1 MVVGSIPITH
11 PILLVA
17 IFAGLAMRQ
26 TGEGSLDDALGKAE
40 L

>member
-1 MVVGSIPITH
+1 
-11 PILLVA
+11 
-17 IFAGLAMRQ
+17 LAMRQ